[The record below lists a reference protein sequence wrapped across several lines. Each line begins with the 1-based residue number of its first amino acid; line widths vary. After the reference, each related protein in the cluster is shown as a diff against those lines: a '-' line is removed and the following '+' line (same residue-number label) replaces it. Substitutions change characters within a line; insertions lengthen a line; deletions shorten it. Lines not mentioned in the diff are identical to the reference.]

1 MRGISK
7 RIAVVLT
14 FCMIF
19 TAVGRIETAS
29 NAQGI
34 DPYPCVYVSKTA
46 ADSTS
51 YRAADDKRDY
61 WIGDSI
67 YFNYFYSAGSP
78 SVAGRKITTDIAFSS
93 NGKVK

>member
-34 DPYPCVYVSKTA
+34 APCVYVSKTA
-46 ADSTS
+46 ADPTS

-67 YFNYFYSAGSP
+67 
-78 SVAGRKITTDIAFSS
+78 
-93 NGKVK
+93 